1 MQLAQGHAVVK
12 VNHTNSKPIPHRKLT
27 ENLIVVVVNAKMVSA
42 KKFMKKILIDV
53 VWKLWLPSA
62 ELPSADSATCLT
74 RGNFIRRSVSIRE
87 HLYPIVLLQPVA
99 EGWKTRP
106 VAVNFNQN
114 GYR

>member
-1 MQLAQGHAVVK
+1 VQLAQGHAVVK

-27 ENLIVVVVNAKMVSA
+27 EIFIVVVVDAKTVSA
-42 KKFMKKILIDV
+42 NKFMKRILIDV
-53 VWKLWLPSA
+53 VCKLWLPIA
-62 ELPSADSATCLT
+62 ELPNAASATCLT
-74 RGNFIRRSVSIRE
+74 RSNFIRRSVSIRE
-87 HLYPIVLLQPVA
+87 HLCPIALLQPVA